1 MMYKISCFIF
11 SALLALVGCGDGP
24 NACNE
29 SNFCEISDS
38 GSAAC
43 VDGYEWLNPEASD
56 DYRCQE
62 KTYIPVLG
70 DGKNS
75 INSVQVSIIG
85 TSADG
90 LNVPRDLEF
99 NPNVAGELWVVN
111 RGDESMVIYSNAGQA
126 GQSSQKKRAGFA
138 EAGQH
143 FLAQPSALAFGDN
156 GNFSTI
162 HETAQL
168 TQGPVNMGGTPEDF
182 MGPTM
187 WTSDL
192 AFFNGGH
199 SGHLDMMHNTPLGM
213 GIAWEKDNVYWV
225 FDGYHQ
231 SITRYDFV
239 EDHGLGGSDHSDG
252 IVSRYVQGSVLR
264 TPNVVSHMEI
274 DHDTGLLYIAD
285 TGNNRVAILD
295 INSGRRGADLTNP
308 NYDCSAFICPD
319 YHYVDG
325 VIFRELIRGASQGMS
340 QPSGLALHGDH
351 LYVSD
356 FASGIIYG
364 FSKEGKLLD
373 WLDTGRPNALSGMD
387 FDTDGSLYITD
398 KVANEILRIQA
409 L

>member
-1 MMYKISCFIF
+1 MPRGSCPGLQKAKMMYKTSCFIF

-143 FLAQPSALAFGDN
+143 FLAQPSALAFG
-156 GNFSTI
+156 
-162 HETAQL
+162 
-168 TQGPVNMGGTPEDF
+168 
-182 MGPTM
+182 
-187 WTSDL
+187 
-192 AFFNGGH
+192 
-199 SGHLDMMHNTPLGM
+199 
-213 GIAWEKDNVYWV
+213 
-225 FDGYHQ
+225 
-231 SITRYDFV
+231 
-239 EDHGLGGSDHSDG
+239 
-252 IVSRYVQGSVLR
+252 SRK
-264 TPNVVSHMEI
+264 P
-274 DHDTGLLYIAD
+274 A
-285 TGNNRVAILD
+285 
-295 INSGRRGADLTNP
+295 
-308 NYDCSAFICPD
+308 CSSA
-319 YHYVDG
+319 
-325 VIFRELIRGASQGMS
+325 
-340 QPSGLALHGDH
+340 
-351 LYVSD
+351 
-356 FASGIIYG
+356 
-364 FSKEGKLLD
+364 
-373 WLDTGRPNALSGMD
+373 
-387 FDTDGSLYITD
+387 
-398 KVANEILRIQA
+398 
-409 L
+409 